1 MTEQEPPEMEARIRA
16 HALESFLANG
26 VDATPLREIADALG
40 VTKAALYYHY
50 PSKDELMRRLV
61 SPYLDDLGAIL
72 LEHEEVTGPLEPHG
86 LLRELVVT
94 RTRHAAAVGLLDDP
108 AVRRNERLVTRI
120 SELHERS
127 VTCLL
132 RAAGLSGTERVR
144 AAAALGALEA
154 LTDLPGPDR
163 PTSDHAVALAAAPL
177 GPTPGDPRP

>member
-1 MTEQEPPEMEARIRA
+1 MTGEEPTAMEARIRA
-16 HALESFLANG
+16 RALESFLANG
-26 VDATPLREIADALG
+26 VDATPLREIADALE

-61 SPYLDDLGAIL
+61 SPYLDDLGAVL
-72 LEHEEVTGPLEPHG
+72 LEHEEVTGPLELHG

-94 RTRHAAAVGLLDDP
+94 RTRHADAVGLLDDP
-108 AVRRNERLVTRI
+108 AVRRNERLATRI

-132 RAAGLSGTERVR
+132 RAAGLPRTERVR
-144 AAAALGALEA
+144 AAAALGALGA

-163 PTSDHAVALAAAPL
+163 PTSDHVAALAAAPL
-177 GPTPGDPRP
+177 GPAPGDLRP